1 MIHFGTIQLH
11 TFASAGMVVMAL
23 LAVFVRSRAGSKP
36 ITVSSIVIPPIGMST
51 GFLMFA
57 LPFFR
62 IPLAWAGSAFLA
74 GLLLFSYPLIRSSR
88 LERRSGGIYVK
99 RSKSFAL
106 VLLILLAL
114 RLGLHEYI
122 ERFVSIPQT
131 GALFFIL
138 AFGMIVPW
146 RAAMLRQYI
155 RLQARSEPK
164 DTRN

>member
-1 MIHFGTIQLH
+1 
-11 TFASAGMVVMAL
+11 MVVMAL

-36 ITVSSIVIPPIGMST
+36 ITVSSIVMPPIGMST